1 MVAEFAFDAGVKKRN
16 FRETID
22 FAAVGK
28 AFIERFG
35 IDMKADGALVE
46 FR

>member
-1 MVAEFAFDAGVKKRN
+1 MIAEFAFDAGVKKRN
-16 FRETID
+16 FRETIG

-35 IDMKADGALVE
+35 IDVQADGALVK